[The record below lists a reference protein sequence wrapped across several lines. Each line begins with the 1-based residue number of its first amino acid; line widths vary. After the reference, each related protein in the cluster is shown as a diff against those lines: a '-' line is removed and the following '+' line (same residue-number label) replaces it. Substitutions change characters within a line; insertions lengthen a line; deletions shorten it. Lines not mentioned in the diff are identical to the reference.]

1 MIRIGLIFPLFCL
14 ATLILLIPGYV
25 STSELEQESIIYEE
39 IYGRISIIDD
49 VIHED
54 KTIIIGLKIN
64 LKEGWKTYWRHS
76 GTTGLPTVINIEKIP
91 DMEDFKILWP
101 KPEVQESDG
110 DISLIYKNEILIPI
124 VIKLNNK
131 NLPYLFK
138 LNADFGVCKNICIPV
153 KKYLTFEI
161 KNSKISSRKDA
172 LENALNKVPK
182 SSSDST
188 LGNLSCSVNT
198 NAGQTFLKFSAK
210 LSDPFFES
218 WSILE
223 YGTDMIALLK
233 TKKHISDQKL
243 FFETAIDRSQKKYLF
258 IDKSKFKLTIISKDK
273 SLLFLGCH

>member
-1 MIRIGLIFPLFCL
+1 MIRIGLILPLFCL
-14 ATLILLIPGYV
+14 ATLMFLIPGYV
-25 STSELEQESIIYEE
+25 STSELEQESVIYEE

-91 DMEDFKILWP
+91 DMEDFEILWP

-110 DISLIYKNEILIPI
+110 NISLIYKNELVIPILIN
-124 VIKLNNK
+124 LNNK
-131 NLPYLFK
+131 NLPYLFR

-172 LENALNKVPK
+172 LENALNKLPK
-182 SSSDST
+182 SSSDSN
-188 LGNLSCSVNT
+188 LGNLSCSLNT
-198 NAGQTFLKFSAK
+198 DVERSFLKFSAK
-210 LSDPFFES
+210 LSDSFFES

-243 FFETAIDRSQKKYLF
+243 FFETAIDRSQNKRLF

>member
-1 MIRIGLIFPLFCL
+1 MIRIGLILPLFYL
-14 ATLILLIPGYV
+14 ATLMFLIPGYV
-25 STSELEQESIIYEE
+25 STSELEQESVIYEE

-110 DISLIYKNEILIPI
+110 NISLIYKNELVIPI
-124 VIKLNNK
+124 LIKLNNK
-131 NLPYLFK
+131 NLPYLFR

-198 NAGQTFLKFSAK
+198 NAGRTFLKFSAK

-233 TKKHISDQKL
+233 TTKHINDQKL

-258 IDKSKFKLTIISKDK
+258 IDKSKFKLTIIPKDK